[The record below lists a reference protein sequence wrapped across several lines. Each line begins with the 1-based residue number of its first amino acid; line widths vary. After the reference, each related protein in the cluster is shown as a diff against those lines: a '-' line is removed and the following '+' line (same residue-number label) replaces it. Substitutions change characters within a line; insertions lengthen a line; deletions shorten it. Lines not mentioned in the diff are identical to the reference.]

1 MKKEAIRMRSVVQ
14 IGQAALQ
21 KMAFQSS
28 DFGRSF
34 LMIYSG
40 KQEMPSS
47 CLMSSKITSRISLY
61 SILQMNNFI
70 IY

>member
-1 MKKEAIRMRSVVQ
+1 MNDLTFTDKGK
-14 IGQAALQ
+14 
-21 KMAFQSS
+21 AFQSS

-47 CLMSSKITSRISLY
+47 CLMRSQNVPEWYGRWYLPYVI
-61 SILQMNNFI
+61 
-70 IY
+70 